1 METSFVSSLADA
13 DRPLGVV
20 RITAFQHQAALK
32 HAFRQQLRISSY
44 TAPSDRLQPLLALHT
59 TADSGLCFKLTS
71 TASRPELWRELGLVH
86 GVCKAE
92 SKTAVALL
100 DEEREVHLVP
110 VPPSNPD
117 DQRPQFWGYVFKVG
131 LYATT
136 LSLLNTRTLG
146 LVLDL
151 DETLLVANAAKG
163 FDDKIENVKRKIRA
177 ESDQAKQAAL
187 EGELLRLQGDRALLK
202 QYSENDQI
210 EDNGHIIKAD
220 SEVVQPVNDGTLPI
234 LRPIIRLPEKQLVLT
249 RIDPTNRDTSVL
261 VKLRPAWEELRSYIL
276 HKDRKRFEPFVCT
289 MAEREYALEM
299 WRLLDPDAKLIPLK
313 EQNERVVT
321 VRAGKKKALEHVFAR
336 GRCSPK
342 LALTVDDRLD
352 VWEEADQ
359 SRVHVLPAFLPYSQP
374 QNEVPVLAI
383 VRNVACNVRANF
395 FREVD
400 DTLSPMFADVTF
412 HTYAEKLPSEIDVG
426 AWLKSADDIPYNSKA
441 SGQDTD
447 EFAKAAK
454 IEPRTS
460 RGINRDT
467 ADGSTSRRER
477 GIQPASM
484 IHSSHLSRALS
495 PEDRSVSPTQDAL
508 PSSASQQR
516 VAAAMSRALELLQAT
531 KDRGDALTS
540 HTEVAA
546 ALAEAVDALRA
557 NGNFEAAQALE
568 VGVAEGLQGS
578 QGQLL
583 SSVGQAVTS
592 MAHRQQQTV
601 PHDSHITRDGGLSQQ
616 IRGAQGV
623 GEKVVSDIPD
633 TNSGQDTVRSL
644 SPEDLNRKRLL
655 IFQHGLSAE
664 ERPSDAVTSNA
675 DAQLHSRGVSP
686 TDLQAGQAAAST
698 HGLLKAGRTS
708 DTATNLV
715 PPNILFPVR
724 PTPGHW
730 QRKIEEIPSQH
741 AAPKP
746 PGSTSPRQPSVDL
759 SKEEENSTRRKERTL
774 ESEDYALATDSAQ
787 TILEKLATALRE
799 FKATNSKAASQGSV
813 NLLNSIAQRIQAKL
827 DYRLLPKQP
836 AKPGFRMEVD
846 AFGQVLGKG
855 FGRSRKEAKHHAAEQ
870 VLQAVARSIG
880 GPSQP
885 KLEAMGPCDFLPTGR
900 AAEPPLAA
908 ASEPESAFSAG
919 AVPRRLQEGHGH
931 QNGALVLG
939 GVRDLDLGLH
949 LGAAQVNN
957 GGIRMRPAGFIGQP
971 PAEGAAPMLSL
982 GLGFGPSQRPPLGS
996 APLMHANGAPRGTA
1010 VHRPQ
1015 TQERPPDAFPSNAW
1029 LRPPW
1034 PIGEGDHPPPSFAGP
1049 GKQAVRSPL
1058 VEELE
1063 KQFASRGIELLY
1075 REFPPPPHLQN
1086 HIVIQIEAAGTP
1098 LSFGSGPSR
1107 EAAMHTAAEHALRA
1121 KASFLLPGSPDQH
1134 ANKRLKHL
1142 EHLSAKW

>member
-44 TAPSDRLQPLLALHT
+44 TAPSERLQPLLALHT
-59 TADSGLCFKLTS
+59 TADSGLCFKMTS
-71 TASRPELWRELGLVH
+71 TASRPELWRELSLVH

-92 SKTAVALL
+92 SKTAVASL
-100 DEEREVHLVP
+100 DKEREVHLVA

-117 DQRPQFWGYVFKVG
+117 DQRPHFWGYIFKVG

-136 LSLLNTRTLG
+136 LWLFNTRTLG

-177 ESDQAKQAAL
+177 ESDQAKRAAL

-202 QYSENDQI
+202 QYSEDDQI
-210 EDNGHIIKAD
+210 EDNGHIMKAD
-220 SEVVQPVNDGTLPI
+220 LEVVQPVNDGALPI

-249 RIDPTNRDTSVL
+249 RIDPANRDTSVL

-313 EQNERVVT
+313 EQNDRVVT
-321 VRAGKKKALEHVFAR
+321 VRAGKKKALEHVFVR
-336 GRCSPK
+336 GRCLPK

-374 QNEVPVLAI
+374 QNETHLQVPVLAI
-383 VRNVACNVRANF
+383 VRNVACNVRASF

-412 HTYAEKLPSEIDVG
+412 HTDAEKLPSEIDVG
-426 AWLKSADDIPYNSKA
+426 AWLKSASDMPYNSKA

-447 EFAKAAK
+447 EFAKAAR
-454 IEPRTS
+454 IDPRTA
-460 RGINRDT
+460 RGVNRDT
-467 ADGSTSRRER
+467 ADGITSGRER
-477 GIQPASM
+477 GIQPLSM
-484 IHSSHLSRALS
+484 IHSNSYSRALS
-495 PEDRSVSPTQDAL
+495 PGDRSVLPTQDAI
-508 PSSASQQR
+508 PSSVSQQR

-531 KDRGDALTS
+531 KDRGDSLTS

-557 NGNFEAAQALE
+557 NGNLEAAQALE

-592 MAHRQQQTV
+592 MAHRQEQNAPPV
-601 PHDSHITRDGGLSQQ
+601 SHISRDGGIPHQRQ
-616 IRGAQGV
+616 GAQGEGDTQV
-623 GEKVVSDIPD
+623 NDIPD
-633 TNSGQDTVRSL
+633 TSLGQDPVRSL

-655 IFQHGLSAE
+655 ILQHGLSAE
-664 ERPSDAVTSNA
+664 ERASDAATSFV
-675 DAQLHSRGVSP
+675 DAHFHAREVSP

-698 HGLLKAGRTS
+698 HGLLKVGRTS
-708 DTATNLV
+708 DTATTLV

-730 QRKIEEIPSQH
+730 QRRIEEIPLQH
-741 AAPKP
+741 AAPTP
-746 PGSTSPRQPSVDL
+746 PGSASPRKASVDL
-759 SKEEENSTRRKERTL
+759 NKEEQNTTRRKERTL

-846 AFGQVLGKG
+846 AYGQVLGKG

-870 VLQAVARSIG
+870 VLQAVARSIS

-885 KLEAMGPCDFLPTGR
+885 KLEAMGPYEFLPTGR
-900 AAEPPLAA
+900 AAEPLLAGP
-908 ASEPESAFSAG
+908 SEPESAFSAG

-931 QNGALVLG
+931 QNGALALG
-939 GVRDLDLGLH
+939 GMRELDLGLH

-957 GGIRMRPAGFIGQP
+957 GEIRMRPAGFIGQP

-996 APLMHANGAPRGTA
+996 APLMHANGASRVTA
-1010 VHRPQ
+1010 VPRPQ
-1015 TQERPPDAFPSNAW
+1015 TQERPPDGFPSNAW

-1034 PIGEGDHPPPSFAGP
+1034 PIGENDHGPPKFAGP

-1063 KQFASRGIELLY
+1063 KQFASKGIELLY
-1075 REFPPPPHLQN
+1075 REIPPPPHLQN

-1121 KASFLLPGSPDQH
+1121 KASFLLPG
-1134 ANKRLKHL
+1134 
-1142 EHLSAKW
+1142 